1 MSKEDYLAVIGDIAD
16 GGSKLQK
23 PSMSGLVS
31 ERMVNVADLLF
42 QEIGELAD
50 AAANTTPDNDE

>member
-16 GGSKLQK
+16 GGAMLQK
-23 PSMSGLVS
+23 PASSGIVS
-31 ERMVNVADLLF
+31 ERMVNIADLLF

-50 AAANTTPDNDE
+50 AAVRPKPDNDE

>member
-16 GGSKLQK
+16 GGAMLQK
-23 PSMSGLVS
+23 PARSGIVS

-50 AAANTTPDNDE
+50 AAVRPKPDNDE